1 METRMAETAPDD
13 PRFIALVDV
22 IRRSG
27 AAEFQIR
34 FDDEQNPIVWVAVV
48 GYKMHRGQPRSLGK
62 VNKYVVAAALE
73 PLIACYQLAE
83 KLFDGGECAHCR
95 RPTGITDD
103 WEAKLPLPEM
113 ICWYVYDPEN
123 KTFRRSCEGDN

>member
-1 METRMAETAPDD
+1 MTEAED

-27 AAEFQIR
+27 AADFQIR
-34 FDDEQNPIVWVAVV
+34 YDDEQDPIVWVAVV
-48 GYKMHRGQPRSLGK
+48 GYKMHGGQPRSTGK
-62 VNKYVVAAALE
+62 VNRYEAAGAMN
-73 PLIACYQLAE
+73 PLAACYRLAE
-83 KLFDGGECAHCR
+83 IIIDGGLCVHCQ
-95 RPTGITDD
+95 RPTGISDD
-103 WEAKLPLPEM
+103 WTETMPLEKH